1 MLIYLPYT
9 LGVHNVHAAID
20 GFFLC
25 SSTLKLR
32 LSRVIN
38 LDRQLAKVLLI
49 PHILICL
56 FEILQTKDFL
66 IHNRLDPIRI
76 NTFVH
81 LFKLLPRAHQY
92 APHGAYIVQA
102 VEKRRLLLA
111 EPAQESDNRYRT
123 FGFDGFQ

>member
-1 MLIYLPYT
+1 MLICLPYT
-9 LGVHNVHAAID
+9 LGVHDIHAAMD
-20 GFFLC
+20 GFVLC

-38 LDRQLAKVLLI
+38 LDRQLAKVLLL
-49 PHILICL
+49 PHVLICL
-56 FEILQTKDFL
+56 FEILQTKDLL

-102 VEKRRLLLA
+102 VEERRLLLG
-111 EPAQESDNRYRT
+111 EPAHESDDRYGSL
-123 FGFDGFQ
+123 GFDGF